1 MRVFAP
7 PCYDFRRMAIS
18 NDLAR
23 GLKKVDKDLDF
34 MMTCFVEVLEQLGH
48 KDLAGT
54 LPWMGKRKLRG
65 VQLFS
70 YRGVQAYSIA
80 FQLLNMVEENASAQS
95 KRLREDKH
103 GLASDP
109 GSWGRALR
117 ALVAAGLTDKQIVK
131 RLNRMRVEP
140 VLTAHPTEA
149 KRATVLEIHRE
160 IYKLLVRRENN
171 MWTAAEQRA
180 IREEIKVALERLWRT
195 GEFYHQK
202 PDVQSELRNINYFL
216 SKVFPDAVVSMDL
229 RLRQAWEEAGL
240 DPARVEHPDSL
251 PQIVL
256 GTWVGGDRDGHP
268 LVTSEVTSR
277 ALNLFRATAI
287 GICNERLEA
296 LGQRLS
302 LGDHLQEPPAVFVRQ
317 VAKHAAFHGEAGE
330 AAVRRN
336 VGETWRQYV
345 NLIRLRLPNVEG
357 ELGQGQHRSP
367 EGVIADLLFLRETL
381 FEVGAGRIARAELD
395 PLLRFL
401 RTFGFHMA
409 VLDIRQNSAFHDK
422 AIGQLLAATGQDDA
436 NFAQWDESR
445 RLGFLDSELRS
456 TRPFLREQASIGPE
470 ADAVVAC
477 HRALATHIG
486 HYGSAGLGSLI
497 VSMTRSVSDLLSV
510 YLLAREAGL
519 TAGGSDDAYCLLPVV
534 PLFETIGDLERSTGI
549 MDAFLSHP
557 MTQRTLKARRDA
569 GLTDGLTQQVMIG
582 YSDSNKDGGI
592 LASLWNLYRAQ
603 QNLAAV
609 GEKHGVRIV
618 FFHGRGGTI
627 SRGAGPTHRF
637 IDALPQGSIQGEMR
651 VTEQG
656 ESITQKYANH
666 ITAVNNLELLTAG
679 VTQNTFLHD
688 VAVRSE
694 TAQAKV
700 MDRLAEFSREAYQD
714 LIRTPRFIEF
724 FRQATPIDVIEAS
737 RIGSRPS
744 RRTGAASL
752 EDLRAIPWVFAWSQ
766 ARFYLSG
773 WYGVGSAL
781 ARLKEEDPKG
791 FEIIR
796 KNYDDWPPLRYMLKN
811 ASTSVLASNRS
822 MMKLYGGL
830 VTDKK
835 LRGLFLNRILA
846 EHNLA
851 RKMLDELSGSKLSE
865 GRPRLRKVIA
875 LRESAIDLLHEQQVA
890 LLKDWRKKVADGDR
904 KEADALLPQMLLS
917 LNAIAAG
924 LQATG

>member
-1 MRVFAP
+1 
-7 PCYDFRRMAIS
+7 MAIS

-65 VQLFS
+65 VQIFS

-117 ALVAAGLTDKQIVK
+117 TLVDAGLTDKQIAK

-160 IYKLLVRRENN
+160 LYKLLVRRENK

-180 IREEIKVALERLWRT
+180 IRDEIKVALERLWRT
-195 GEFYHQK
+195 GEIYHQK

-240 DPARVEHPDSL
+240 DPDRVEHPDSL
-251 PQIVL
+251 PLIVL

-268 LVTSEVTSR
+268 LVTAEVTAR
-277 ALNLFRATAI
+277 ALNLFRSTAI
-287 GICNERLEA
+287 AICNERLET

-302 LGDHLQEPPAVFVRQ
+302 LGDHLQEPPAVFSRQ
-317 VAKHAAFHGEAGE
+317 VEKHAAAHGEAGE
-330 AAVRRN
+330 AALRRN
-336 VGETWRQYV
+336 IGETWRQYV
-345 NLIRLRLPNVEG
+345 NLVRLRLPNAVG
-357 ELGQGQHRSP
+357 ELGPGQHRSP

-381 FEVGAGRIARAELD
+381 IEVGAGRIARAELD

-436 NFAQWDESR
+436 NFGQWDESR

-477 HRALATHIG
+477 HRTLVEHIEQ
-486 HYGSAGLGSLI
+486 YGSAGLGSLI

-679 VTQNTFLHD
+679 VTQNTLLHD

-694 TAQAKV
+694 AAQAKV
-700 MDRLAEFSREAYQD
+700 MDRLAEYSREAYQD

-773 WYGVGSAL
+773 WYGVGSGL

-791 FEIIR
+791 FEVIR
-796 KNYDDWPPLRYMLKN
+796 KNYDDWAPLRYMLKN

-822 MMKLYGGL
+822 MMRLYGGL

-835 LRGLFLNRILA
+835 LRSLFLNRILA
-846 EHNLA
+846 EHSLA
-851 RKMLDELSGSKLSE
+851 RRMLDELSGSKLSE

-890 LLKDWRKKVADGDR
+890 LLKEWRKTVAEGDR

>member
-1 MRVFAP
+1 
-7 PCYDFRRMAIS
+7 MAIS
-18 NDLAR
+18 TDLAR

-34 MMTCFVEVLEQLGH
+34 MMTCFVEVLEQLDH

-65 VQLFS
+65 VQIFS

-117 ALVAAGLTDKQIVK
+117 ALSEAGLTDKQIAK

-195 GEFYHQK
+195 GEIYHQK
-202 PDVQSELRNINYFL
+202 PDVQSELRNVNYFL

-268 LVTSEVTSR
+268 LVTAEVTTR
-277 ALNLFRATAI
+277 ALNLFRSTAI
-287 GICNERLEA
+287 AICNERLET

-302 LGDHLQEPPAVFVRQ
+302 LGDHLQSPPPVFIRQ
-317 VAKHAAFHGEAGE
+317 VEKHAAAHGEAGE
-330 AAVRRN
+330 AALKRN
-336 VGETWRQYV
+336 IGETWRQYV
-345 NLIRLRLPNVEG
+345 NLVHLRLPNPVG
-357 ELGQGQHRSP
+357 ELGHGQHRTP

-381 FEVGAGRIARAELD
+381 IEVGAGRIARAELD

-456 TRPFLREQASIGPE
+456 TRPFMREQASIGPE

-477 HRALATHIG
+477 HRALVTHIDQ
-486 HYGSAGLGSLI
+486 YGSAGLGSLI

-519 TAGGSDDAYCLLPVV
+519 TAGGSEDAYCLLPVV

-569 GLTDGLTQQVMIG
+569 GITDGLTQQVMIG

-714 LIRTPRFIEF
+714 LIRTPRFIDF

-791 FEIIR
+791 FEVIR

-835 LRGLFLNRILA
+835 LRSLFLNRILA

>member
-1 MRVFAP
+1 
-7 PCYDFRRMAIS
+7 MAIS
-18 NDLAR
+18 TDLAR

-34 MMTCFVEVLEQLGH
+34 MMTCFVEVLEQLDH

-117 ALVAAGLTDKQIVK
+117 ALADAGLTDKQIAK

-229 RLRQAWEEAGL
+229 RLRQAWEEAGF

-251 PQIVL
+251 PQVVL

-268 LVTSEVTSR
+268 LVTAEVTTR
-277 ALNLFRATAI
+277 ALNLFRSTAI
-287 GICNERLEA
+287 AICNERLET

-302 LGDHLQEPPAVFVRQ
+302 LGDHLQSPPPVFIRQ
-317 VAKHAAFHGEAGE
+317 VEKHAAAHGEAGE
-330 AAVRRN
+330 AALKRN
-336 VGETWRQYV
+336 IGETWRQYV
-345 NLIRLRLPNVEG
+345 NLVHLRLPNPVG
-357 ELGQGQHRSP
+357 ELGHGQHRTP

-381 FEVGAGRIARAELD
+381 VEVGAGRIARAELD

-422 AIGQLLAATGQDDA
+422 AIGQLLAGTGQDDA
-436 NFAQWDESR
+436 HFAQWDESR

-456 TRPFLREQASIGPE
+456 TRPFMREQASIGPE

-477 HRALATHIG
+477 HRALVTHIDQ
-486 HYGSAGLGSLI
+486 YGSAGLGSLI

-609 GEKHGVRIV
+609 GEKHGVRII

-791 FEIIR
+791 FEVIR

-835 LRGLFLNRILA
+835 LRSLFLNRILA

>member
-1 MRVFAP
+1 MV
-7 PCYDFRRMAIS
+7 IS

-65 VQLFS
+65 VQIFS

-95 KRLREDKH
+95 KRLREDKL

-109 GSWGRALR
+109 GSWGRAFR
-117 ALVAAGLTDKQIVK
+117 ALVEAGLTDKQIAK

-195 GEFYHQK
+195 GEIYHQK
-202 PDVQSELRNINYFL
+202 PDVRSELRNVNYFL

-240 DPARVEHPDSL
+240 DPEHVEHPDFL
-251 PQIVL
+251 PQIAL

-268 LVTSEVTSR
+268 LVTAEVTTR
-277 ALNLFRATAI
+277 ALNLFRSTAI
-287 GICNERLEA
+287 ATCNERLET

-302 LGDHLQEPPAVFVRQ
+302 LGDHLQQPPAVFLRQ
-317 VAKHAAFHGEAGE
+317 VEKHAAAHGEAGE
-330 AAVRRN
+330 AAIQRN
-336 VGETWRQYV
+336 IGETWRQYV
-345 NLIRLRLPNVEG
+345 NLVCLRMPNAEGRLGP
-357 ELGQGQHRSP
+357 GQHPTP

-381 FEVGAGRIARAELD
+381 IEVGAGRIARAELD

-409 VLDIRQNSAFHDK
+409 FLDIRQNSAFHDK
-422 AIGQLLAATGQDDA
+422 AIGQLLAVAGQADT
-436 NFAQWDESR
+436 NFSQWDESR

-456 TRPFLREQASIGPE
+456 TRPFLREQAAVGTE

-477 HRALATHIG
+477 HRALVTHIDQ
-486 HYGSAGLGSLI
+486 YGSAGLGSLI

-549 MDAFLSHP
+549 LDAFLSHP
-557 MTQRTLKARRDA
+557 MTQRKLQARRAA
-569 GLTDGLTQQVMIG
+569 GLTDGLTQQVRIG

-637 IDALPQGSIQGEMR
+637 IDALPQGTIQGEMR

-679 VTQNTFLHD
+679 LTQNTFLHD

-694 TAQAKV
+694 TTQAKV
-700 MDRLAEFSREAYQD
+700 MDRLAEFSREAYQG
-714 LIRTPRFIEF
+714 LIQTPRFIDF
-724 FRQATPIDVIEAS
+724 FRLATPIDVIEAS

-752 EDLRAIPWVFAWSQ
+752 DDLRAIPWVFAWSQ

-791 FEIIR
+791 YELIR

-822 MMKLYGGL
+822 MMRLYGGL
-830 VTDKK
+830 VTEKK

-846 EHNLA
+846 EHILT

-890 LLKDWRKKVADGDR
+890 LLKDWRRKVAEGDR
-904 KEADALLPQMLLS
+904 KEADELLPQMLLS

>member
-1 MRVFAP
+1 
-7 PCYDFRRMAIS
+7 MAIS

-34 MMTCFVEVLEQLGH
+34 MMTCFVEVLEQLDH

-65 VQLFS
+65 VQIFS

-117 ALVAAGLTDKQIVK
+117 ALVDAGLTDKQIAK

-171 MWTAAEQRA
+171 MWTVAEQRA

-195 GEFYHQK
+195 GEIYHQK

-268 LVTSEVTSR
+268 LVTAEVTTR
-277 ALNLFRATAI
+277 ALNLFRSTAVA
-287 GICNERLEA
+287 ICNERLET

-302 LGDHLQEPPAVFVRQ
+302 LGDHLQEPPAVFIRQ
-317 VAKHAAFHGEAGE
+317 VEKHAAAHGDAGE
-330 AAVRRN
+330 AALKRN
-336 VGETWRQYV
+336 IGETWRQYV
-345 NLIRLRLPNVEG
+345 NLVRLRLPNPVG
-357 ELGQGQHRSP
+357 ELGPGQHRTP

-381 FEVGAGRIARAELD
+381 IEVGAGRIARAELD

-422 AIGQLLAATGQDDA
+422 AIGQLLAATGQEDA
-436 NFAQWDESR
+436 SFAQWDESR

-456 TRPFLREQASIGPE
+456 TRPFLREQASVGPE

-477 HRALATHIG
+477 HRALVEHIEQ
-486 HYGSAGLGSLI
+486 YGSAGLGSLI

-694 TAQAKV
+694 SAQAKV
-700 MDRLAEFSREAYQD
+700 MDRLAEFSREAYQE

-791 FEIIR
+791 FEVIR

-830 VTDKK
+830 VTEKK
-835 LRGLFLNRILA
+835 LRSLFLNRILA
-846 EHNLA
+846 EHNLT

>member
-1 MRVFAP
+1 
-7 PCYDFRRMAIS
+7 MAIS

-34 MMTCFVEVLEQLGH
+34 MMTCFVEVLEQLDH

-117 ALVAAGLTDKQIVK
+117 ALVDAGLTDKQIAK

-229 RLRQAWEEAGL
+229 RLRQAWEEAGF

-268 LVTSEVTSR
+268 LVTAEVTTR
-277 ALNLFRATAI
+277 ALNLFRSTAI
-287 GICNERLEA
+287 AICNERLET

-302 LGDHLQEPPAVFVRQ
+302 LGDHLQSPPPVFIRQ
-317 VAKHAAFHGEAGE
+317 VEKHAAAHGEAGE
-330 AAVRRN
+330 AAIKRN

-345 NLIRLRLPNVEG
+345 NLIHLRLPNPVG
-357 ELGQGQHRSP
+357 ALGQGQHRTP

-381 FEVGAGRIARAELD
+381 IEVGAGRIARAELD

-456 TRPFLREQASIGPE
+456 TRPFLREQASIGNE

-477 HRALATHIG
+477 HRALVTHIDQ
-486 HYGSAGLGSLI
+486 YGSAGLGSLI

-557 MTQRTLKARRDA
+557 MTQRTLKARREA

-694 TAQAKV
+694 AAQAKV

-791 FEIIR
+791 FEVIR

-835 LRGLFLNRILA
+835 LRSLFLNRILA

>member
-1 MRVFAP
+1 
-7 PCYDFRRMAIS
+7 MAIS

-34 MMTCFVEVLEQLGH
+34 MMTCFVEVLEQLDH

-117 ALVAAGLTDKQIVK
+117 ALADAGLTDKQIAK

-229 RLRQAWEEAGL
+229 RLRQAWEEAGF
-240 DPARVEHPDSL
+240 DPDRVEHPDSL
-251 PQIVL
+251 PQVVL

-268 LVTSEVTSR
+268 LVTAEVTTR
-277 ALNLFRATAI
+277 ALNLFRSTAI
-287 GICNERLEA
+287 AICNERLET

-302 LGDHLQEPPAVFVRQ
+302 LGDHLQEPPAVFIRQ
-317 VAKHAAFHGEAGE
+317 VEKHAAAHGEAGE
-330 AAVRRN
+330 AAIKRN

-345 NLIRLRLPNVEG
+345 NLIHLRLPNPVG
-357 ELGQGQHRSP
+357 ALGHGQHPTP
-367 EGVIADLLFLRETL
+367 EGVIADLLFLRETQI
-381 FEVGAGRIARAELD
+381 EVGAGRIARAELD

-422 AIGQLLAATGQDDA
+422 AIGQLLAATGQADA
-436 NFAQWDESR
+436 HFAQWDESR

-456 TRPFLREQASIGPE
+456 TRPFMREQASIGPE

-477 HRALATHIG
+477 HRALATHID

-694 TAQAKV
+694 AAQAKV

-714 LIRTPRFIEF
+714 LITTPRFIDF

-791 FEIIR
+791 FEVIR

-846 EHNLA
+846 EHGLA

-875 LRESAIDLLHEQQVA
+875 LREEAIDLLHEQQVA

-904 KEADALLPQMLLS
+904 KEAEALLPQMLLS

>member
-1 MRVFAP
+1 
-7 PCYDFRRMAIS
+7 
-18 NDLAR
+18 
-23 GLKKVDKDLDF
+23 
-34 MMTCFVEVLEQLGH
+34 
-48 KDLAGT
+48 
-54 LPWMGKRKLRG
+54 
-65 VQLFS
+65 
-70 YRGVQAYSIA
+70 VQAYSIA

-117 ALVAAGLTDKQIVK
+117 ALADAGLTDKQIAK

-229 RLRQAWEEAGL
+229 RLRQAWEEAGF
-240 DPARVEHPDSL
+240 DPDRVEHPDSL
-251 PQIVL
+251 PQVVL

-268 LVTSEVTSR
+268 LVTAEVTTR
-277 ALNLFRATAI
+277 ALNLFRSTAI
-287 GICNERLEA
+287 AICNERLET

-302 LGDHLQEPPAVFVRQ
+302 LGDHLQEPPAVFIRQ
-317 VAKHAAFHGEAGE
+317 VEKHAAAHGEAGE
-330 AAVRRN
+330 AAIKRN

-345 NLIRLRLPNVEG
+345 NLIHLRLPNPVG
-357 ELGQGQHRSP
+357 ALGHGQHPTP

-381 FEVGAGRIARAELD
+381 IEVGAGRIARAELD

-422 AIGQLLAATGQDDA
+422 AIGQLLAATGQADA
-436 NFAQWDESR
+436 HFAQWDESR

-456 TRPFLREQASIGPE
+456 TRPFMREQASIGPE

-477 HRALATHIG
+477 HRALATHID

-694 TAQAKV
+694 AAQAKV

-714 LIRTPRFIEF
+714 LITTPRFIDF

-791 FEIIR
+791 FEVIR

-846 EHNLA
+846 EHGLA

-875 LRESAIDLLHEQQVA
+875 LREEAIDLLHEQQVA

-904 KEADALLPQMLLS
+904 KEAEALLPQMLLS

>member
-1 MRVFAP
+1 
-7 PCYDFRRMAIS
+7 MAIS

-23 GLKKVDKDLDF
+23 GLKKVD
-34 MMTCFVEVLEQLGH
+34 

-65 VQLFS
+65 VQIFS

-117 ALVAAGLTDKQIVK
+117 ALVDAGLTDKQIAK

-195 GEFYHQK
+195 GEIYHQK

-268 LVTSEVTSR
+268 LVTAEVTAR
-277 ALNLFRATAI
+277 ALNLFRSTAI
-287 GICNERLEA
+287 AICNERLET

-302 LGDHLQEPPAVFVRQ
+302 LGDHLQSPPPVFIRQ
-317 VAKHAAFHGEAGE
+317 VEKHAAAHGEAGE
-330 AAVRRN
+330 AALKRN
-336 VGETWRQYV
+336 IGETWRQYV
-345 NLIRLRLPNVEG
+345 NLVRLRLPNTVG
-357 ELGQGQHRSP
+357 ELGPGQHRTP

-381 FEVGAGRIARAELD
+381 IEVGAGRIARAELD

-470 ADAVVAC
+470 ADAAVAC
-477 HRALATHIG
+477 HRALVTHIDQ
-486 HYGSAGLGSLI
+486 YGSAGLGSLI

-694 TAQAKV
+694 AAQAKV
-700 MDRLAEFSREAYQD
+700 MDRLAEFSREAYQE

-791 FEIIR
+791 FEVIR

-835 LRGLFLNRILA
+835 LRSLFLNRILA

>member
-1 MRVFAP
+1 
-7 PCYDFRRMAIS
+7 MAIS
-18 NDLAR
+18 TDLAR
-23 GLKKVDKDLDF
+23 GLKKVDRDLAF
-34 MMTCFVEVLEQLGH
+34 MMECFVEVLEQLDH

-65 VQLFS
+65 VQIFS

-95 KRLREDKH
+95 KRLREDKN

-109 GSWGRALR
+109 GSWGRALNR
-117 ALVAAGLTDKQIVK
+117 LRDAGMTDKQVAK
-131 RLNRMRVEP
+131 RLNHIHVQP

-160 IYKLLVRRENN
+160 IYKLLVRRENS

-180 IREEIKVALERLWRT
+180 IRDEIKVALERLWRT
-195 GEFYHQK
+195 GEFYQQK
-202 PDVQSELRNINYFL
+202 PEVQSELRNINYFL
-216 SKVFPDAVVSMDL
+216 SNVFPDAIVSMDL
-229 RLRQAWEEAGL
+229 RLRQAWEEAGFSA
-240 DPARVEHPDSL
+240 DKIAHPDSM
-251 PQIVL
+251 PMVTM

-268 LVTSEVTSR
+268 LVTAEVTTK
-277 ALNLFRATAI
+277 ALNLFRSTALHI
-287 GICNERLEA
+287 VNERLFV

-302 LGDHLQEPPAVFVRQ
+302 LGDHLQVPPAVFVRT
-317 VAKHAAFHGEAGE
+317 VEKHAAALGEAGE
-330 AAVRRN
+330 QAMARN
-336 VGETWRQYV
+336 IGETWRQYI
-345 NLIRLRLPNVEG
+345 NLIRLRLPATVG
-357 ELGQGQHRSP
+357 ECAPGMHKTP
-367 EGVIADLLFLRETL
+367 DGVVADLLFLRETL
-381 FEVGAGRIARAELD
+381 IEVGAGQIARYELD
-395 PLLRFL
+395 PLIRFL

-409 VLDIRQNSAFHDK
+409 TLDIRQNSAFHDK
-422 AIGQLLAATGQDDA
+422 AISQLMAVAGLDDTDYP
-436 NFAQWDESR
+436 NWDESR

-456 TRPFLREQASIGPE
+456 TRPFIRSQESIGPE
-470 ADAVVAC
+470 ADAVLAC
-477 HRALATHIG
+477 HRSLVEHINQ
-486 HYGSAGLGSLI
+486 YGSAGLGSLI
-497 VSMTRSVSDLLSV
+497 VSMTRSVSDLLTV
-510 YLLAREAGL
+510 YLIAREAGL
-519 TAGGSDDAYCLLPVV
+519 TAGGSDSPYCLLPVV
-534 PLFETIGDLERSTGI
+534 PLFETIDDLEKSTAI
-549 MDAFLSHP
+549 LDDFLAHP
-557 MTQRTLKARRDA
+557 VTRRTLEMRRDA
-569 GLTDGLTQQVMIG
+569 GISDGLTQQVMIG

-603 QNLAAV
+603 QNLTKV
-609 GEKHGVRIV
+609 GEKHGVRII

-637 IDALPQGSIQGEMR
+637 IDALPRGSINGELR

-666 ITAVNNLELLTAG
+666 ITAVNNLELLAAG
-679 VTQNTFLHD
+679 VTQHTLLDD
-688 VAVRSE
+688 VEKAES
-694 TAQAKV
+694 AALGKV
-700 MDRLAEFSREAYQD
+700 MDRLAEFSREAYQS

-724 FRQATPIDVIEAS
+724 FRQVTPIDVIEAS

-752 EDLRAIPWVFAWSQ
+752 EDLRAIPWVFSWSQ

-791 FEIIR
+791 
-796 KNYDDWPPLRYMLKN
+796 YDLIKSHYDTWAPLRYMLKN
-811 ASTSVLASNRS
+811 ASTSVMAANRS
-822 MMKLYGGL
+822 MMRLYGTL
-830 VTDKK
+830 VSEKK
-835 LRGLFLNRILA
+835 LKKQFLDKILA
-846 EHNLA
+846 EHSLA
-851 RKMLDELSGSKLSE
+851 RKMLNELSNDQLTE
-865 GRPRLRKVIA
+865 GRPRLRKVIM

-890 LLKDWRKKVADGDR
+890 LLKDWRKRIADGER

>member
-1 MRVFAP
+1 
-7 PCYDFRRMAIS
+7 MAIS

-34 MMTCFVEVLEQLGH
+34 MMTCFVEVLEQLDH

-65 VQLFS
+65 VQIFS

-117 ALVAAGLTDKQIVK
+117 ALVDAGLTDKQIAK

-195 GEFYHQK
+195 GEIYHQK

-268 LVTSEVTSR
+268 LVTAEVTAR
-277 ALNLFRATAI
+277 ALNLFRSTAI
-287 GICNERLEA
+287 AICNERLET

-302 LGDHLQEPPAVFVRQ
+302 LGDHLQSPPPVFIRQ
-317 VAKHAAFHGEAGE
+317 VEKHAAAHGEAGE
-330 AAVRRN
+330 AALKRN
-336 VGETWRQYV
+336 IGETWRQYV
-345 NLIRLRLPNVEG
+345 NLVRLRLPNTVG
-357 ELGQGQHRSP
+357 ELGPGQHRTP

-381 FEVGAGRIARAELD
+381 IEVGAGRIARAELD

-470 ADAVVAC
+470 ADAAVAC
-477 HRALATHIG
+477 HRALVTHIDQ
-486 HYGSAGLGSLI
+486 YGSAGLGSLI

-694 TAQAKV
+694 AAQAKV

-791 FEIIR
+791 FEVIR

-835 LRGLFLNRILA
+835 LRSLFLNRILA

>member
-1 MRVFAP
+1 
-7 PCYDFRRMAIS
+7 MAIS

-34 MMTCFVEVLEQLGH
+34 MMTCFVEVLEQLDH

-117 ALVAAGLTDKQIVK
+117 TLVDAGLTDKQIAK

-216 SKVFPDAVVSMDL
+216 SKVFTDAVVSMDL
-229 RLRQAWEEAGL
+229 RLRQAWEEAGF
-240 DPARVEHPDSL
+240 DPDRVEHPDSL
-251 PQIVL
+251 PQVVL

-268 LVTSEVTSR
+268 LVTAEVTTR
-277 ALNLFRATAI
+277 ALNLFRSTAI
-287 GICNERLEA
+287 AICNERLET

-302 LGDHLQEPPAVFVRQ
+302 LGDHLQEPPPVFIRQ
-317 VAKHAAFHGEAGE
+317 VEKHAAAHGEAGE
-330 AAVRRN
+330 AAIRRN

-345 NLIRLRLPNVEG
+345 NLIRLRLPNPVG
-357 ELGQGQHRSP
+357 ALGHGQHPTP

-381 FEVGAGRIARAELD
+381 IEVGAGRIARAELD

-436 NFAQWDESR
+436 HFAQWDESR

-477 HRALATHIG
+477 HRALATHID

-519 TAGGSDDAYCLLPVV
+519 TEGGSDDAYCLLPVV

-549 MDAFLSHP
+549 MNAFLSHP

-569 GLTDGLTQQVMIG
+569 GLTEGLTQQVMIG

-609 GEKHGVRIV
+609 GAKHGVRIV

-666 ITAVNNLELLTAG
+666 ITAVNNLELLAAG

-688 VAVRSE
+688 VAIRSE
-694 TAQAKV
+694 AAQAKV
-700 MDRLAEFSREAYQD
+700 MDRLAEFSREAYQE

-791 FEIIR
+791 FEVIR
-796 KNYDDWPPLRYMLKN
+796 RNYDDWPPLRYMLKN

-822 MMKLYGGL
+822 MMRLYGGL

-835 LRGLFLNRILA
+835 LRALFLNRILA
-846 EHNLA
+846 EHSLA

>member
-1 MRVFAP
+1 
-7 PCYDFRRMAIS
+7 MAIS

-34 MMTCFVEVLEQLGH
+34 MMTCFVEVLEQLDH

-80 FQLLNMVEENASAQS
+80 FQLLNMVGENASAQS

-117 ALVAAGLTDKQIVK
+117 ALVDAGLTDKQIAK

-195 GEFYHQK
+195 GEIYHQK

-229 RLRQAWEEAGL
+229 RLRQAWEEAGF

-268 LVTSEVTSR
+268 LVTAEVTTR
-277 ALNLFRATAI
+277 ALNLFRSTAI
-287 GICNERLEA
+287 AICNERLET

-302 LGDHLQEPPAVFVRQ
+302 LGDHLQSPPPVFIRQ
-317 VAKHAAFHGEAGE
+317 VEKHAAAHGEAGE
-330 AAVRRN
+330 AAIKRN

-345 NLIRLRLPNVEG
+345 NLIHLRLPNPVG
-357 ELGQGQHRSP
+357 ALGQGQHRTP

-381 FEVGAGRIARAELD
+381 IEVGAGRIARAELD

-456 TRPFLREQASIGPE
+456 TRPFLREQASIGNE

-477 HRALATHIG
+477 HRALVTHIDQ
-486 HYGSAGLGSLI
+486 YGSAGLGSLI

-694 TAQAKV
+694 AAQAKV

-791 FEIIR
+791 FEVIR

-835 LRGLFLNRILA
+835 LRSLFLNRILA

>member
-1 MRVFAP
+1 
-7 PCYDFRRMAIS
+7 MAIS

-34 MMTCFVEVLEQLGH
+34 MMTCFVEVLEQLDH

-117 ALVAAGLTDKQIVK
+117 TLVDAGLTDKQIAK

-229 RLRQAWEEAGL
+229 RLRQAWEEAGF
-240 DPARVEHPDSL
+240 DPDRVEHPDSL
-251 PQIVL
+251 PQVVL

-268 LVTSEVTSR
+268 LVTAEVTTR
-277 ALNLFRATAI
+277 ALNLFRSTAI
-287 GICNERLEA
+287 AICNERLET

-302 LGDHLQEPPAVFVRQ
+302 LGDHLQEPPPVFIRQ
-317 VAKHAAFHGEAGE
+317 VEKHAAAHGEAGE
-330 AAVRRN
+330 AAIRRN

-345 NLIRLRLPNVEG
+345 NLIRLRLPNPVG
-357 ELGQGQHRSP
+357 ALGHGQHPTP

-381 FEVGAGRIARAELD
+381 IEVGVGRIARAELD

-436 NFAQWDESR
+436 HFAQWDESR

-477 HRALATHIG
+477 HRALATHID

-519 TAGGSDDAYCLLPVV
+519 TEGGSDDAYCLLPVV

-549 MDAFLSHP
+549 MNAFLSHP

-569 GLTDGLTQQVMIG
+569 GLTEGLTQQVMIG

-609 GEKHGVRIV
+609 GAKHGVRIV

-666 ITAVNNLELLTAG
+666 ITAVNNLELLAAG

-688 VAVRSE
+688 VAIRSE
-694 TAQAKV
+694 AAQAKV
-700 MDRLAEFSREAYQD
+700 MDRLAEFSREAYQE

-791 FEIIR
+791 FEVIR
-796 KNYDDWPPLRYMLKN
+796 RNYDDWPPLRYMLKN

-822 MMKLYGGL
+822 MMRLYGGL

-835 LRGLFLNRILA
+835 LRALFLNRILA
-846 EHNLA
+846 EHSLA

>member
-1 MRVFAP
+1 
-7 PCYDFRRMAIS
+7 MAIS

-34 MMTCFVEVLEQLGH
+34 MMTCFVEVLEQLDH

-65 VQLFS
+65 VQIFS

-95 KRLREDKH
+95 KRLREDKY

-117 ALVAAGLTDKQIVK
+117 ALVVAGLTEKQIAK

-195 GEFYHQK
+195 GEIYHQK

-240 DPARVEHPDSL
+240 DPARVEHPDTL
-251 PQIVL
+251 PQVVL

-268 LVTSEVTSR
+268 LVTSEVTTR
-277 ALNLFRATAI
+277 ALNLFRSTAVA
-287 GICNERLEA
+287 ICNERLET

-302 LGDHLQEPPAVFVRQ
+302 LGDHLQEPPAVFTRQ

-330 AAVRRN
+330 DALKRN
-336 VGETWRQYV
+336 IGETWRQYI
-345 NLIRLRLPNVEG
+345 NLIRLRLPNAEG
-357 ELGQGQHRSP
+357 ELGHGQHRTP

-381 FEVGAGRIARAELD
+381 IEVGAGRIARAELD

-422 AIGQLLAATGQDDA
+422 AIGQLLAATGQGDT
-436 NFAQWDESR
+436 NYAQWDESR

-477 HRALATHIG
+477 HRALVTHIDQ
-486 HYGSAGLGSLI
+486 YGSAGLGSLI

-519 TAGGSDDAYCLLPVV
+519 TAGGSEDAYCLLPVV

-557 MTQRTLKARRDA
+557 MTKRTLQARRDA
-569 GLTDGLTQQVMIG
+569 GITDGLTQQVMIG

-637 IDALPQGSIQGEMR
+637 IDALPPGSIQGEMR

-688 VAVRSE
+688 AAVRGE
-694 TAQAKV
+694 AAQAKV
-700 MDRLAEFSREAYQD
+700 MDRLAEFSREAYQS
-714 LIRTPRFIEF
+714 LIQTPRFIEF

-791 FEIIR
+791 FEVIR

-835 LRGLFLNRILA
+835 LRDLFLTRILA
-846 EHNLA
+846 EHNLT
-851 RKMLDELSGSKLSE
+851 RKMLDDLSGSKLSE

-890 LLKDWRKKVADGDR
+890 LLKDWRKRVADGDR

>member
-1 MRVFAP
+1 
-7 PCYDFRRMAIS
+7 MAIS

-34 MMTCFVEVLEQLGH
+34 MMTCFVEVLEQLDH

-117 ALVAAGLTDKQIVK
+117 APVDAGLTDKQIAK

-229 RLRQAWEEAGL
+229 RLRQAWEEAGF

-268 LVTSEVTSR
+268 LVTAEVTTR
-277 ALNLFRATAI
+277 ALNLFRSTAI
-287 GICNERLEA
+287 AICNERLET

-302 LGDHLQEPPAVFVRQ
+302 LGDHLQSPPPVFIRQ
-317 VAKHAAFHGEAGE
+317 VEKHAAAHGEAGE
-330 AAVRRN
+330 AAIKRN

-345 NLIRLRLPNVEG
+345 NLIHLRLPNPVG
-357 ELGQGQHRSP
+357 ALGQGQHRTP

-381 FEVGAGRIARAELD
+381 IEVGAGRIARAELD

-409 VLDIRQNSAFHDK
+409 ILDIRQNSAFHDK

-477 HRALATHIG
+477 HRALVTHIDQ
-486 HYGSAGLGSLI
+486 YGAAGLGSLI

-557 MTQRTLKARRDA
+557 MTQRTLKARREA

-694 TAQAKV
+694 AAQAKV
-700 MDRLAEFSREAYQD
+700 MDRLAEFSREAYQE
-714 LIRTPRFIEF
+714 LIHTPRFIEF

-791 FEIIR
+791 FEVIR

-835 LRGLFLNRILA
+835 LRSLFLNRILA

>member
-1 MRVFAP
+1 
-7 PCYDFRRMAIS
+7 MAIS
-18 NDLAR
+18 TDLAR
-23 GLKKVDKDLDF
+23 GLKKVDRDLAF
-34 MMTCFVEVLEQLGH
+34 MMQCFVEVLEQLDH

-65 VQLFS
+65 VQIFS

-95 KRLREDKH
+95 KRLREDKS

-109 GSWGRALR
+109 GSWGRALNR
-117 ALVAAGLTDKQIVK
+117 LRDAGMSDKQVAK
-131 RLNRMRVEP
+131 RLNHIHVQP

-160 IYKLLVRRENN
+160 IYKLLVRRENS
-171 MWTAAEQRA
+171 MWTVAEQRA
-180 IREEIKVALERLWRT
+180 IRDEIKVALERLWRT
-195 GEFYHQK
+195 GEFYQQK

-216 SKVFPDAVVSMDL
+216 SNVFPDAIVSMDL
-229 RLRQAWEEAGL
+229 RLRQAWDEAGFS
-240 DPARVEHPDSL
+240 AEKISHPDSM
-251 PQIVL
+251 PMVTM

-268 LVTSEVTSR
+268 LVTAEVTTK
-277 ALNLFRATAI
+277 ALNLFRSTALQI
-287 GICNERLEA
+287 VSDRLTL

-302 LGDHLQEPPAVFVRQ
+302 LGDHLQIPPAVFVRT
-317 VAKHAAFHGEAGE
+317 VEKHAVALGEIGAQ
-330 AAVRRN
+330 AMARN
-336 VGETWRQYV
+336 IGETWRQYI
-345 NLIRLRLPNVEG
+345 NLIRLRLPATVG
-357 ELGQGQHRSP
+357 ECAPGMHKTP
-367 EGVIADLLFLRETL
+367 DGVVADLLFLRETL
-381 FEVGAGRIARAELD
+381 IDVGAAQIARYELD
-395 PLLRFL
+395 PLIRFL

-409 VLDIRQNSAFHDK
+409 TLDIRQNSAFHDK
-422 AIGQLLAATGQDDA
+422 AISQLMTVAGLDDTDYA
-436 NFAQWDESR
+436 HWDESR

-456 TRPFLREQASIGPE
+456 TRPFIRSQESIGAE
-470 ADAVVAC
+470 ADAVLAC
-477 HRALATHIG
+477 HRSLVEHINQ
-486 HYGSAGLGSLI
+486 YGSAGLGSLI

-510 YLLAREAGL
+510 YLIAREAGL
-519 TAGGSDDAYCLLPVV
+519 TAGGSDSPYCLLPVV
-534 PLFETIGDLERSTGI
+534 PLFETIDDLEKSTAI
-549 MDAFLSHP
+549 LDDFLAHP
-557 MTQRTLKARRDA
+557 VTRRTLEMRRDA
-569 GLTDGLTQQVMIG
+569 GISDGLTQQVMIG

-603 QNLAAV
+603 QNLTKV
-609 GEKHGVRIV
+609 GEKHGVRII

-637 IDALPQGSIQGEMR
+637 IDALPRGSINGELR

-666 ITAVNNLELLTAG
+666 ITAVNNLELLAAG
-679 VTQNTFLHD
+679 VTQHTLLD
-688 VAVRSE
+688 EVEKSE
-694 TAQAKV
+694 NAALGKV
-700 MDRLAEFSREAYQD
+700 MDRLAEFSREAYQS
-714 LIRTPRFIEF
+714 LIRTPRFIDF
-724 FRQATPIDVIEAS
+724 FRQVTPIDVIEAS

-752 EDLRAIPWVFAWSQ
+752 EDLRAIPWVFSWSQ

-791 FEIIR
+791 YELI
-796 KNYDDWPPLRYMLKN
+796 KAHYNTWAPLRYMLKN
-811 ASTSVLASNRS
+811 ASTSVMAANRS
-822 MMKLYGGL
+822 MMRLYGTL
-830 VTDKK
+830 VSEKK
-835 LRGLFLNRILA
+835 LKKQFLDNILA
-846 EHNLA
+846 EHSLA
-851 RKMLDELSGSKLSE
+851 RKMLNELSNDQLTE
-865 GRPRLRKVIA
+865 GRPRLRKVIM

-890 LLKDWRKKVADGDR
+890 MLKDWRKRIADGDR

>member
-1 MRVFAP
+1 MRQKRG
-7 PCYDFRRMAIS
+7 PCYDLSRMAIS

-23 GLKKVDKDLDF
+23 GLKKVDQDLAF
-34 MMTCFVEVLEQLGH
+34 MMGCFVEVLEQLEH

-65 VQLFS
+65 VQIFS

-95 KRLREDKH
+95 KRLRESKN

-109 GSWGRALR
+109 GSWGRALNR
-117 ALVAAGLTDKQIVK
+117 LRDSGLSDKQVAK
-131 RLNRMRVEP
+131 RLNRIRVEP

-160 IYKLLVRRENN
+160 IYKLLVRRENS
-171 MWTAAEQRA
+171 MWTVAEQRA
-180 IREEIKVALERLWRT
+180 IRDEIKVALERLWRT
-195 GEFYHQK
+195 GEFYQQK
-202 PDVQSELRNINYFL
+202 PDVESELRNINYFL
-216 SKVFPDAVVSMDL
+216 SKVFPDALVSMDL
-229 RLRQAWEEAGL
+229 RLRQAWEEAGFSA
-240 DPARVEHPDSL
+240 DKIEHPDSM
-251 PQIVL
+251 PMVTM

-268 LVTSEVTSR
+268 LVTAEVTTR
-277 ALNLFRATAI
+277 ALNLFRSTALDI
-287 GICNERLEA
+287 ANERLET

-302 LGDHLQEPPAVFVRQ
+302 LGDHLQLPPAVFVKQ
-317 VAKHAAFHGEAGE
+317 VEKHAAVQGEAGE
-330 AAVRRN
+330 AALKRN
-336 VGETWRQYV
+336 IGETWRQYI
-345 NLIRLRLPNVEG
+345 NLIRLRLPETVG
-357 ELGQGQHRSP
+357 ECAPGKHKTP
-367 EGVIADLLFLRETL
+367 DGVIADLLFLRETL
-381 FEVGAGRIARAELD
+381 IEVGAGNIARYELD
-395 PLLRFL
+395 PLIRFL

-409 VLDIRQNSAFHDK
+409 TLDIRQNSAFHDK
-422 AIGQLLAATGQDDA
+422 AIDQLMEAAGLADTDYAS
-436 NFAQWDESR
+436 WDESR

-456 TRPFLREQASIGPE
+456 TRPFIREQASIGPE
-470 ADAVVAC
+470 ADAVIAC
-477 HRALATHIG
+477 HRALVEHIKQ
-486 HYGSAGLGSLI
+486 YGSAGLGALI

-519 TAGGSDDAYCLLPVV
+519 TAGGADEPYCLLPVV
-534 PLFETIGDLERSTGI
+534 PLFETIDDLERSTAI
-549 MDAFLSHP
+549 LDSFLSHP
-557 MTQRTLKARRDA
+557 MTRRTLEMRRDT
-569 GLTDGLTQQVMIG
+569 GVTDGLTQQVMIG

-603 QNLAAV
+603 LNLTAV
-609 GEKHGVRIV
+609 GAKHGVRIV

-637 IDALPQGSIQGEMR
+637 IDALPPGSINGELR

-666 ITAVNNLELLTAG
+666 ITAVNNLELLSAG
-679 VTQNTFLHD
+679 VTQNTLLNKEFEADD
-688 VAVRSE
+688 VALG
-694 TAQAKV
+694 KV
-700 MDRLAEFSREAYQD
+700 MDRLAEFSREAYQG
-714 LIRTPRFIEF
+714 LIRTPKFIEF

-781 ARLKEEDPKG
+781 ARMKEEDPKG
-791 FEIIR
+791 FELLR
-796 KNYDDWPPLRYMLKN
+796 KHYDAWAPLRYMLKN
-811 ASTSVLASNRS
+811 ASTSVMAANRS
-822 MMKLYGGL
+822 MMKLYGSM

-835 LRGLFLNRILA
+835 LRTQFLGRILA
-846 EHNLA
+846 EHSLT
-851 RKMLDELSGSKLSE
+851 RKMLNELSDSKLTE
-865 GRPRLRKVIA
+865 GRPRLLKVIM
-875 LRESAIDLLHEQQVA
+875 LREAAIDLLHEQQVA
-890 LLKDWRKKVADGDR
+890 LLKDWRKKLADGER
-904 KEADALLPQMLLS
+904 KEADALMPQMLLS

>member
-1 MRVFAP
+1 
-7 PCYDFRRMAIS
+7 MAIS
-18 NDLAR
+18 TDLAR

-34 MMTCFVEVLEQLGH
+34 MMTCFVEVLEQLEH

-65 VQLFS
+65 VQIFS

-117 ALVAAGLTDKQIVK
+117 ALREAGLTDKQIAK

-171 MWTAAEQRA
+171 MWTVAEQRA

-195 GEFYHQK
+195 GEIYHQK
-202 PDVQSELRNINYFL
+202 PDVASELRNINYFL

-229 RLRQAWEEAGL
+229 RLRQAWEEAGF

-251 PQIVL
+251 PQLVF

-268 LVTSEVTSR
+268 LVTADVTAR
-277 ALNLFRATAI
+277 ALNLFRTTAI
-287 GICNERLEA
+287 AICNERLET

-302 LGDHLQEPPAVFVRQ
+302 LGDHLQSPPPVFLRQ
-317 VAKHAAFHGEAGE
+317 VAKHAAAHGEAGE
-330 AAVRRN
+330 EALRRN
-336 VGETWRQYV
+336 IGETWRQYI
-345 NLIRLRLPNVEG
+345 NLTRLRLPNAEG
-357 ELGQGQHRSP
+357 ELGAGQHHTP

-381 FEVGAGRIARAELD
+381 VEVGAGRIARAELD

-456 TRPFLREQASIGPE
+456 TRPFMREQASIGPE

-477 HRALATHIG
+477 HRALVTHIDQ
-486 HYGSAGLGSLI
+486 YGSAGLGSLI

-519 TAGGSDDAYCLLPVV
+519 TAGGSEDAYCLLPVV

-569 GLTDGLTQQVMIG
+569 GITDGLTQQVMIG

-714 LIRTPRFIEF
+714 LIRTPRFIDF

-791 FEIIR
+791 FEVIR

-835 LRGLFLNRILA
+835 LRSLFLNRILA

>member
-1 MRVFAP
+1 
-7 PCYDFRRMAIS
+7 MAIS

-34 MMTCFVEVLEQLGH
+34 MMTCFVEVLEQLDH

-117 ALVAAGLTDKQIVK
+117 SLVDAGLTDKQIAK

-229 RLRQAWEEAGL
+229 RLRQAWEEAGF

-268 LVTSEVTSR
+268 LVTAEVTTR
-277 ALNLFRATAI
+277 ALNLFRSTAI
-287 GICNERLEA
+287 AICNERLET

-302 LGDHLQEPPAVFVRQ
+302 LGDHLQEPPAVFIRQ
-317 VAKHAAFHGEAGE
+317 VEKHAAAHGEAGE
-330 AAVRRN
+330 AALRRN

-345 NLIRLRLPNVEG
+345 NLIHLRLPNPVG
-357 ELGQGQHRSP
+357 ALGHGQHRTP

-381 FEVGAGRIARAELD
+381 IEVGAGRIARAELD

-436 NFAQWDESR
+436 DFAHWDESR

-477 HRALATHIG
+477 HRALATHID
-486 HYGSAGLGSLI
+486 HYGAAGLGSLI

-534 PLFETIGDLERSTGI
+534 PLFETIGDLERSTAI
-549 MDAFLSHP
+549 MEAFLSHP

-609 GEKHGVRIV
+609 GQKHGVRIV

-679 VTQNTFLHD
+679 VTQNTLLHD

-694 TAQAKV
+694 AAQAKV

-791 FEIIR
+791 FEVIR

-835 LRGLFLNRILA
+835 LRSLFLNRILA

>member
-1 MRVFAP
+1 
-7 PCYDFRRMAIS
+7 MAIS

-34 MMTCFVEVLEQLGH
+34 MMTCFVEVLEQLDH

-117 ALVAAGLTDKQIVK
+117 ALVDAGLTDKQIAK

-229 RLRQAWEEAGL
+229 RLRQAWEEAGF

-268 LVTSEVTSR
+268 LVTAEVTTR
-277 ALNLFRATAI
+277 ALNLFRSTAI
-287 GICNERLEA
+287 AICNERLET

-302 LGDHLQEPPAVFVRQ
+302 LGDHLQSPPPVFIRQ
-317 VAKHAAFHGEAGE
+317 VEKHAAAHGEAGE
-330 AAVRRN
+330 AALKRN

-345 NLIRLRLPNVEG
+345 NLIHLRLPNPVG
-357 ELGQGQHRSP
+357 ELGHGQHRTP

-381 FEVGAGRIARAELD
+381 IEVGAGRIARAELD

-456 TRPFLREQASIGPE
+456 TRPFLREQASIGNE

-477 HRALATHIG
+477 HRALVTHIDQ
-486 HYGSAGLGSLI
+486 YGSAGLGSLI

-557 MTQRTLKARRDA
+557 MTQRTLKARREA

-694 TAQAKV
+694 AAQAKV
-700 MDRLAEFSREAYQD
+700 MDRLAEFSREAYQE

-791 FEIIR
+791 FEVIR

-835 LRGLFLNRILA
+835 LRSLFLNRILA

>member
-1 MRVFAP
+1 
-7 PCYDFRRMAIS
+7 MAIS
-18 NDLAR
+18 TDLAR

-34 MMTCFVEVLEQLGH
+34 MMTCFVEVLEQLDH

-65 VQLFS
+65 VQIFS

-117 ALVAAGLTDKQIVK
+117 ALSEAGLTDKQIAK

-229 RLRQAWEEAGL
+229 RLRQAWEEAGF
-240 DPARVEHPDSL
+240 DPARVEHPDTL

-268 LVTSEVTSR
+268 LVTAEVTTR
-277 ALNLFRATAI
+277 ALNLFRSTAI
-287 GICNERLEA
+287 AICNERLET

-302 LGDHLQEPPAVFVRQ
+302 LGDHLQSPPPVFIRQ
-317 VAKHAAFHGEAGE
+317 VEKHAAAHGEAGE
-330 AAVRRN
+330 AALKRN
-336 VGETWRQYV
+336 IGETWRQYV
-345 NLIRLRLPNVEG
+345 NLVHLRLPNPVG
-357 ELGQGQHRSP
+357 ELGHGQHRTP

-381 FEVGAGRIARAELD
+381 IEVGAGRIARAELD

-456 TRPFLREQASIGPE
+456 TRPFMREQASIGPE

-477 HRALATHIG
+477 HRALVTHIDQ
-486 HYGSAGLGSLI
+486 YGSAGLGSLI

-519 TAGGSDDAYCLLPVV
+519 TAGGSEDAYCLLPVV

-569 GLTDGLTQQVMIG
+569 GITDGLTQQVMIG

-603 QNLAAV
+603 QNLAAI

-714 LIRTPRFIEF
+714 LIRTPRFIDF

-791 FEIIR
+791 FEVIR

-835 LRGLFLNRILA
+835 LRSLFLNRILA

>member
-1 MRVFAP
+1 
-7 PCYDFRRMAIS
+7 MAIS

-34 MMTCFVEVLEQLGH
+34 MMTCFVEVLEQLDH

-117 ALVAAGLTDKQIVK
+117 TLADAGLTDKQIAK

-229 RLRQAWEEAGL
+229 RLRQAWEEAGF
-240 DPARVEHPDSL
+240 DPARVEHPDTL

-268 LVTSEVTSR
+268 LVTAEVTTR
-277 ALNLFRATAI
+277 ALNLFRSTAI
-287 GICNERLEA
+287 AICNERLET

-302 LGDHLQEPPAVFVRQ
+302 LGDHLQSPPPVFIRQ
-317 VAKHAAFHGEAGE
+317 VEKHAAAHGEAGE
-330 AAVRRN
+330 AAIKRN

-345 NLIRLRLPNVEG
+345 NLIHLRLPNPVG
-357 ELGQGQHRSP
+357 ELGHGQHRTP

-381 FEVGAGRIARAELD
+381 IEVGAGRIARAELD

-477 HRALATHIG
+477 HRALVTHIDQ
-486 HYGSAGLGSLI
+486 YGSAGLGSLI

-549 MDAFLSHP
+549 MEAFLSHP

-609 GEKHGVRIV
+609 GAKHGVRII

-679 VTQNTFLHD
+679 VTQNTLLHD

-694 TAQAKV
+694 AAQAKV

-791 FEIIR
+791 FEVIR

-835 LRGLFLNRILA
+835 LRSLFLNRILA

>member
-1 MRVFAP
+1 
-7 PCYDFRRMAIS
+7 MAIS

-34 MMTCFVEVLEQLGH
+34 MMTCFVEVLEQLDH

-117 ALVAAGLTDKQIVK
+117 ALAAAGLTDKQIAK

-229 RLRQAWEEAGL
+229 RLRQAWEEAGF

-268 LVTSEVTSR
+268 LVTAEVTTR
-277 ALNLFRATAI
+277 ALNLFRSTAI
-287 GICNERLEA
+287 AICNERLET

-302 LGDHLQEPPAVFVRQ
+302 LGDHLQSPPPVFIRQ
-317 VAKHAAFHGEAGE
+317 VEKHAAAHGEAGE
-330 AAVRRN
+330 AALKRN

-345 NLIRLRLPNVEG
+345 NLIHLRLPNPVG
-357 ELGQGQHRSP
+357 ELGHGQHRTP

-381 FEVGAGRIARAELD
+381 IEVGAGRIARAELD

-409 VLDIRQNSAFHDK
+409 ILDIRQNSAFHDK

-477 HRALATHIG
+477 HRALVTHIDQ
-486 HYGSAGLGSLI
+486 YGAAGLGSLI

-694 TAQAKV
+694 AAQAKV
-700 MDRLAEFSREAYQD
+700 MDRLAEFSREAYQE
-714 LIRTPRFIEF
+714 LIHTPRFIEF

-791 FEIIR
+791 FEVIR
-796 KNYDDWPPLRYMLKN
+796 KNFDDWPPLRYMLKN

-835 LRGLFLNRILA
+835 LRSLFLNRILA

>member
-1 MRVFAP
+1 
-7 PCYDFRRMAIS
+7 MAIS

-34 MMTCFVEVLEQLGH
+34 MMTCFVEVLEQLDH

-65 VQLFS
+65 VQIFS

-117 ALVAAGLTDKQIVK
+117 ALVDAGLTDKQIAK

-268 LVTSEVTSR
+268 LVTAEVTTR
-277 ALNLFRATAI
+277 ALNLFRSTAI
-287 GICNERLEA
+287 AICNERLET

-302 LGDHLQEPPAVFVRQ
+302 LGDHLQEPPAVFIRQ
-317 VAKHAAFHGEAGE
+317 VEKHAAAHGEAGE
-330 AAVRRN
+330 AALKRN
-336 VGETWRQYV
+336 IGETWRQYI
-345 NLIRLRLPNVEG
+345 NLIHLRLPNPVG
-357 ELGQGQHRSP
+357 ALGQGQHRTP

-381 FEVGAGRIARAELD
+381 IEVGAGRIARAELD

-456 TRPFLREQASIGPE
+456 TRPFMREQASIGNE

-477 HRALATHIG
+477 HRALVEHIDQ
-486 HYGSAGLGSLI
+486 YGSAGLGSLI

-666 ITAVNNLELLTAG
+666 ITAVNTLELLTAG
-679 VTQNTFLHD
+679 VTQNTLLHD

-694 TAQAKV
+694 AAQAKV

-791 FEIIR
+791 FEVIR

-811 ASTSVLASNRS
+811 ASTSVLASNRG

-835 LRGLFLNRILA
+835 LRSLFLNRILA

>member
-1 MRVFAP
+1 
-7 PCYDFRRMAIS
+7 MAIS
-18 NDLAR
+18 TDLAR

-34 MMTCFVEVLEQLGH
+34 MMTCFVEVLEQLDH

-65 VQLFS
+65 VQIFS

-95 KRLREDKH
+95 KRLREDKY

-109 GSWGRALR
+109 GSWGRALI
-117 ALVAAGLTDKQIVK
+117 ALRDAGLTDKQIVK
-131 RLNRMRVEP
+131 RLSRIRVEP
-140 VLTAHPTEA
+140 VLTAHPTQA

-180 IREEIKVALERLWRT
+180 IRDEIKVALERLWRT
-195 GEFYHQK
+195 GEIYHQK
-202 PDVQSELRNINYFL
+202 PDVASELRNINYFL

-229 RLRQAWEEAGL
+229 RLRQAWEEAGF
-240 DPARVEHPDSL
+240 DVQRVEHPDSL
-251 PQIVL
+251 PQIAL

-268 LVTSEVTSR
+268 LVTAEVTTR
-277 ALNLFRATAI
+277 ALNLFRSTAI
-287 GICNERLEA
+287 GICNERLET

-302 LGDHLQEPPAVFVRQ
+302 LGDHLQLPPPVFIKQ
-317 VAKHAAFHGEAGE
+317 VEKHAAAQGEAGE
-330 AAVRRN
+330 LALKRN
-336 VGETWRQYV
+336 IGETWRQYI
-345 NLIRLRLPNVEG
+345 NLVRLRVPSAEG
-357 ELGQGQHRSP
+357 ELAPGQHRTP

-381 FEVGAGRIARAELD
+381 LEVGAARIARAELD
-395 PLLRFL
+395 PLIRFL

-422 AIGQLLAATGQDDA
+422 AIGQLMAAAGLADA
-436 NFAQWDESR
+436 DYAHWDESR

-456 TRPFLREQASIGPE
+456 TRPFIREQASIGPE
-470 ADAVVAC
+470 ADAVLAC
-477 HRALATHIG
+477 HRALVVHIG
-486 HYGSAGLGSLI
+486 QHGAAGLGSLI

-519 TAGGSDDAYCLLPVV
+519 TAGGSEQPYCLLPVV
-534 PLFETIGDLERSTGI
+534 PLFETIDDLERSTAI
-549 MDAFLSHP
+549 LDSFLSHP
-557 MTQRTLKARRDA
+557 MTKRTLAARRDA
-569 GLTDGLTQQVMIG
+569 GFTDGLTQQVMIG

-603 QNLAAV
+603 QNLTAV
-609 GEKHGVRIV
+609 GAKHGVRIV

-637 IDALPQGSIQGEMR
+637 IDALPQGTINGEMR

-656 ESITQKYANH
+656 ESITQKYANQ
-666 ITAVNNLELLTAG
+666 ITAVNNLELLCAG
-679 VTQNTFLHD
+679 VTQNTLLHE
-688 VAVRSE
+688 VEVRNE
-694 TAQAKV
+694 AAQAKV
-700 MDRLAEFSREAYQD
+700 MDRLAEFSREAYQS

-781 ARLKEEDPKG
+781 ARLKAEDPKG
-791 FEIIR
+791 FEVIR
-796 KNYDDWPPLRYMLKN
+796 KHYKDWAPLRYMLKN

-822 MMKLYGGL
+822 MMRLYGNL
-830 VTDKK
+830 VTDRK
-835 LRGLFLNRILA
+835 LRAHFLGRILA
-846 EHNLA
+846 EHQLA
-851 RKMLDELSGSKLSE
+851 RKMLDELSASKLSE

>member
-1 MRVFAP
+1 
-7 PCYDFRRMAIS
+7 MAIS

-34 MMTCFVEVLEQLGH
+34 MMTCFVEVLEQLDH

-117 ALVAAGLTDKQIVK
+117 TLVDAGLTDKQIAK

-149 KRATVLEIHRE
+149 KRATILEIHRE

-229 RLRQAWEEAGL
+229 RLRQAWEEAGF
-240 DPARVEHPDSL
+240 DPDRVEHPDSL
-251 PQIVL
+251 PQVVL

-268 LVTSEVTSR
+268 LVTAEVTTR
-277 ALNLFRATAI
+277 ALNLFRSTAI
-287 GICNERLEA
+287 AICNERLET

-302 LGDHLQEPPAVFVRQ
+302 LGDHLQEPPPVFIRQ
-317 VAKHAAFHGEAGE
+317 VEKHAAAHGEAGE
-330 AAVRRN
+330 AAIRRN

-345 NLIRLRLPNVEG
+345 NLIRLRLPNPVG
-357 ELGQGQHRSP
+357 ALGHGQHPTP

-381 FEVGAGRIARAELD
+381 IEVGAGRIARAELD

-436 NFAQWDESR
+436 HFAQWDESR

-477 HRALATHIG
+477 HRALATHID

-519 TAGGSDDAYCLLPVV
+519 TEGGSDDAYCLLPVV

-549 MDAFLSHP
+549 MNAFLSHP

-569 GLTDGLTQQVMIG
+569 GLTEGLTQQVMIG

-592 LASLWNLYRAQ
+592 LASLWNLYRVQ

-609 GEKHGVRIV
+609 GAKHGVRIV

-666 ITAVNNLELLTAG
+666 ITAVNNLELLAAG

-688 VAVRSE
+688 VAIRSE
-694 TAQAKV
+694 AAQAKV
-700 MDRLAEFSREAYQD
+700 MDRLAEFSREAYQE

-791 FEIIR
+791 FEVIR
-796 KNYDDWPPLRYMLKN
+796 RNYDDWPPLRYMLKN

-822 MMKLYGGL
+822 MMRLYGGL

-835 LRGLFLNRILA
+835 LRALFLNRILA
-846 EHNLA
+846 EHSLA

-875 LRESAIDLLHEQQVA
+875 LRESAIYLLHEQQVA

>member
-1 MRVFAP
+1 
-7 PCYDFRRMAIS
+7 
-18 NDLAR
+18 
-23 GLKKVDKDLDF
+23 
-34 MMTCFVEVLEQLGH
+34 
-48 KDLAGT
+48 
-54 LPWMGKRKLRG
+54 MGKRKLRG

-117 ALVAAGLTDKQIVK
+117 ALREAGLTDKQIAK

-171 MWTAAEQRA
+171 MWTVAEQRA

-195 GEFYHQK
+195 GEIYHQK
-202 PDVQSELRNINYFL
+202 PDVASELRNINYFL

-229 RLRQAWEEAGL
+229 RLRQAWEEAGF

-251 PQIVL
+251 PQLVF

-268 LVTSEVTSR
+268 LVTADVTAR
-277 ALNLFRATAI
+277 ALNLFRSTAI
-287 GICNERLEA
+287 AICNERLET

-302 LGDHLQEPPAVFVRQ
+302 LGDHLQSPPPVFLRQ
-317 VAKHAAFHGEAGE
+317 VAKHAAAHGEAGE
-330 AAVRRN
+330 EALRRN
-336 VGETWRQYV
+336 IGETWRQYI
-345 NLIRLRLPNVEG
+345 NLTRLRLPNAEG
-357 ELGQGQHRSP
+357 ELGAGQHHTP

-381 FEVGAGRIARAELD
+381 VEVGAGRIARAELD

-456 TRPFLREQASIGPE
+456 TRPFMREQASIGPE

-477 HRALATHIG
+477 HRALVTHIDQ
-486 HYGSAGLGSLI
+486 YGSAGLGSLI

-519 TAGGSDDAYCLLPVV
+519 TAGGSEDAYCLLPVV

-569 GLTDGLTQQVMIG
+569 GITDGLTQQVMIG

-714 LIRTPRFIEF
+714 LIRTPRFIDF

-791 FEIIR
+791 FEVIR

-835 LRGLFLNRILA
+835 LRSLFLNRILA

>member
-1 MRVFAP
+1 
-7 PCYDFRRMAIS
+7 MAIS

-34 MMTCFVEVLEQLGH
+34 MMTCFVEVLEQLDH

-117 ALVAAGLTDKQIVK
+117 ALVDAGLTDKQIAK

-229 RLRQAWEEAGL
+229 RLRQAWEEAGF

-268 LVTSEVTSR
+268 LVTAEVTTR
-277 ALNLFRATAI
+277 ALNLFRSTAI
-287 GICNERLEA
+287 AICNERLET

-302 LGDHLQEPPAVFVRQ
+302 LGDHLQSPPPVFIRQ
-317 VAKHAAFHGEAGE
+317 VEKHAAAHGEAGE
-330 AAVRRN
+330 AAIKRN

-345 NLIRLRLPNVEG
+345 NLIHLRLPNPVG
-357 ELGQGQHRSP
+357 ALGQGQHRTP

-381 FEVGAGRIARAELD
+381 IEVGAGRIARAELD

-409 VLDIRQNSAFHDK
+409 ILDIRQNSAFHDK

-477 HRALATHIG
+477 HRALVTHIDQ
-486 HYGSAGLGSLI
+486 YGSAGLGSLI

-694 TAQAKV
+694 AAQAKV

-791 FEIIR
+791 FEVIR

-835 LRGLFLNRILA
+835 LRSLFLNRILA

>member
-1 MRVFAP
+1 
-7 PCYDFRRMAIS
+7 MAIS

-34 MMTCFVEVLEQLGH
+34 MMTCFVEVLEQLDH

-117 ALVAAGLTDKQIVK
+117 ALVDAGLTDKQIAK

-229 RLRQAWEEAGL
+229 RLRQAWEEAGF

-268 LVTSEVTSR
+268 LVTAEVTTR
-277 ALNLFRATAI
+277 ALNLFRSTAI
-287 GICNERLEA
+287 AICNERLET

-302 LGDHLQEPPAVFVRQ
+302 LGDHLQSPPPVFIRQ
-317 VAKHAAFHGEAGE
+317 VEKHAAAHGEAGE
-330 AAVRRN
+330 AALKRN

-345 NLIRLRLPNVEG
+345 NLIHLRLPNPVG
-357 ELGQGQHRSP
+357 ALGQGQHRTP

-381 FEVGAGRIARAELD
+381 IEVGAGRIARAELD

-456 TRPFLREQASIGPE
+456 TRPFLREQASIGNE

-477 HRALATHIG
+477 HRALVTHIDQ
-486 HYGSAGLGSLI
+486 YGSAGLGSLI

-557 MTQRTLKARRDA
+557 MTQRTLKARREA

-791 FEIIR
+791 FEVIR

-835 LRGLFLNRILA
+835 LRSLFLNRILA

>member
-1 MRVFAP
+1 
-7 PCYDFRRMAIS
+7 MAIS

-34 MMTCFVEVLEQLGH
+34 MMTCFVEVLEQLDH

-117 ALVAAGLTDKQIVK
+117 ALVDAGLTDKQIAK

-229 RLRQAWEEAGL
+229 RLRQAWEEAGF

-268 LVTSEVTSR
+268 LVTAEVTTR
-277 ALNLFRATAI
+277 ALNLFRSTAI
-287 GICNERLEA
+287 AICNERLET

-302 LGDHLQEPPAVFVRQ
+302 LGDHLQSPPPVFIRQ
-317 VAKHAAFHGEAGE
+317 VEKHAAAHGEAGE
-330 AAVRRN
+330 AALKRN

-345 NLIRLRLPNVEG
+345 NLIHLRLPNPVG
-357 ELGQGQHRSP
+357 ELGHGQHRTP

-381 FEVGAGRIARAELD
+381 IEVGAGRIARAELD

-409 VLDIRQNSAFHDK
+409 ILDIRQNSAFHDK

-436 NFAQWDESR
+436 NFSQWDESR

-477 HRALATHIG
+477 HRALVTHIDQ
-486 HYGSAGLGSLI
+486 YGGAGLGSLI

-694 TAQAKV
+694 AAQAKV
-700 MDRLAEFSREAYQD
+700 MDRLAEFSREAYQE
-714 LIRTPRFIEF
+714 LIHTPRFIEF

-781 ARLKEEDPKG
+781 ARLKEEDPKS
-791 FEIIR
+791 FEVIR
-796 KNYDDWPPLRYMLKN
+796 KNFDDWPPLRYMLKN

-835 LRGLFLNRILA
+835 LRSLFLNRILA

>member
-1 MRVFAP
+1 
-7 PCYDFRRMAIS
+7 MAIS

-34 MMTCFVEVLEQLGH
+34 MMTCFVEVLEQLDH

-117 ALVAAGLTDKQIVK
+117 ALVDAGLTDKQIAK

-229 RLRQAWEEAGL
+229 RLRQAWEEAGF

-268 LVTSEVTSR
+268 LVTAEVTTR
-277 ALNLFRATAI
+277 ALNLFRSTAI
-287 GICNERLEA
+287 AICNERLET

-302 LGDHLQEPPAVFVRQ
+302 LGDHLQSPPPVFIRQ
-317 VAKHAAFHGEAGE
+317 VEKHAAAHGEAGE
-330 AAVRRN
+330 AALKRN

-345 NLIRLRLPNVEG
+345 NLIHLRLPNPVG
-357 ELGQGQHRSP
+357 ELGHGQHRTP

-381 FEVGAGRIARAELD
+381 IEVGAGRIARAELD

-456 TRPFLREQASIGPE
+456 TRPFLREQASIGNE

-477 HRALATHIG
+477 HRALVTHIDQ
-486 HYGSAGLGSLI
+486 YGSAGLGSLI

-694 TAQAKV
+694 AAQAKV
-700 MDRLAEFSREAYQD
+700 MDRLAEFSREAYQE

-791 FEIIR
+791 FEVIR

-835 LRGLFLNRILA
+835 LRSLFLNRILA

>member
-1 MRVFAP
+1 
-7 PCYDFRRMAIS
+7 MAIS

-34 MMTCFVEVLEQLGH
+34 MMTCFVEVLEQLDH

-117 ALVAAGLTDKQIVK
+117 ALVDAGLTDKQIAK

-229 RLRQAWEEAGL
+229 RLRQAWEEAGF

-268 LVTSEVTSR
+268 LVTAEVTTR
-277 ALNLFRATAI
+277 ALNLFRSTAI
-287 GICNERLEA
+287 AICNERLET

-302 LGDHLQEPPAVFVRQ
+302 LGDHLQSPPPVFIRQ
-317 VAKHAAFHGEAGE
+317 VEKHAAAHGEAGE
-330 AAVRRN
+330 AALKRN

-345 NLIRLRLPNVEG
+345 NLIHLRLPNPVG
-357 ELGQGQHRSP
+357 ELGHGQHRTP

-381 FEVGAGRIARAELD
+381 IEVGAGRIARAELD

-445 RLGFLDSELRS
+445 RLGFLESELRS
-456 TRPFLREQASIGPE
+456 TRPFLREQASIGNE

-477 HRALATHIG
+477 HRALVTHIDQ
-486 HYGSAGLGSLI
+486 YGSAGLGSLI

-557 MTQRTLKARRDA
+557 MTQRTLKARREA

-694 TAQAKV
+694 AAQAKV
-700 MDRLAEFSREAYQD
+700 MDRLAEFSREAYQE

-791 FEIIR
+791 FEVIR

-835 LRGLFLNRILA
+835 LRSLFLNRILA